1 MIPYADKALG
11 LLAGRLLGSV
21 VPDLKSTYAQSDA
34 TLTAQLLAVLGAE
47 LAAGVERRMQDINA
61 MQALF
66 GTVAPLLAD
75 AALAARLQGLIGRQP
90 ASLLLVDVN
99 ALHDELTRA
108 LVTLH
113 SEVDGT
119 AAVAAEAA
127 AAQVNDLVWAYLE
140 AQAERHHIPG

>member
-1 MIPYADKALG
+1 
-11 LLAGRLLGSV
+11 
-21 VPDLKSTYAQSDA
+21 
-34 TLTAQLLAVLGAE
+34 
-47 LAAGVERRMQDINA
+47 

-66 GTVAPLLAD
+66 GTVAPLLTD
-75 AALAARLQGLIGRQP
+75 AALAARLQGLVGRQP

-113 SEVDGT
+113 SEVDVT

-140 AQAERHHIPG
+140 AHAERHHIPG

>member
-21 VPDLKSTYAQSDA
+21 VPDLNSPYAQSDA

-75 AALAARLQGLIGRQP
+75 AALAVRLQGLIGRQP

>member
-1 MIPYADKALG
+1 VIPYADKALG

-21 VPDLKSTYAQSDA
+21 VPDLKSPYAQSDA

-75 AALAARLQGLIGRQP
+75 AALAARLQGLIGHQP

-119 AAVAAEAA
+119 VAVAAEAA

>member
-1 MIPYADKALG
+1 M
-11 LLAGRLLGSV
+11 
-21 VPDLKSTYAQSDA
+21 PDLKSPYAQSDA

-75 AALAARLQGLIGRQP
+75 AALAARLQGLIGHQP